1 MSDYLD
7 RLQAYAATLQ
17 GGTVEFSPRKI
28 GRSAKVSI
36 IGTCRYENIPTLQKA
51 YELFGPSK
59 LAVLVKPN
67 FDGNWAICV
76 VSIR

>member
-7 RLQAYAATLQ
+7 RLQAYAATLED
-17 GGTVEFSPRKI
+17 GRVEFLPREV
-28 GRSAKVSI
+28 GRSAQVRV
-36 IGTCRYENIPTLQKA
+36 IGICAYEEIPTLQKA
-51 YELFGPSK
+51 YELMGPTR

-76 VSIR
+76 VPIR